1 MGFFDFIGDAVG
13 GITDTLFGS
22 TKGPEVKNV
31 DTLTPQQKELLN
43 SLSSIVNQQLG
54 APGKTYGGSWSAPAS
69 GIQSQLFKTV
79 EDLLKGTTGEPN
91 ALAQTNAQKMSKGFT
106 APKISAGTYD
116 PAAVQQWYTDALVNP
131 AMQTWEKDIVPQVQ
145 EKFISQNAGS
155 SGAANRAIAN
165 SAEDVMSNLNSQLA
179 NAMYGEKQAFDT
191 RDFTAQQSN
200 ASNKLATN
208 ALNLEGLSSG
218 GRLGIAA
225 DTGGFQQLATLL
237 GIGTQTGAQE
247 YGIDQGKTQADYQK
261 WLSQQSYSNPWL
273 RYLGT
278 ALNTQ
283 GFTPVVQGAVQQE
296 GLLGSAGGIADL
308 LGLFL

>member
-13 GITDTLFGS
+13 GITDALFGS
-22 TKGPEVKNV
+22 TEAPEVKNV

-43 SLSSIVNQQLG
+43 KLSSIVNKQLG
-54 APGKTYGGSWSAPAS
+54 APGKTYGGSWSTPAS

-79 EDLLKGTTGEPN
+79 EDLLKGATGKPN
-91 ALAQTNAQKMSKGFT
+91 ALAQSNAQKMSRGFT

-179 NAMYGEKQAFDT
+179 NALYGEKQAFDT

-225 DTGGFQQLATLL
+225 DGAGYAELASLL
-237 GIGTQTGAQE
+237 GIGTQTGAQQ
-247 YGIDQGKTQADYQK
+247 YGIDQSKTQADYQK
-261 WLSQQSYSNPWL
+261 WLSQQPANNPWL
-273 RYLGT
+273 QYLGT

-283 GFTPVVQGAVQQE
+283 GFTPVVKGAVQQE